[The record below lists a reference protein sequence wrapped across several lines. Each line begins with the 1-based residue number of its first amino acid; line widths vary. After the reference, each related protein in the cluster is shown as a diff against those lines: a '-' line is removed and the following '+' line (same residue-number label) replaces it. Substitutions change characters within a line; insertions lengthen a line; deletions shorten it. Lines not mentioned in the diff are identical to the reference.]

1 MKFTAAGKALLRRS
15 QSLHLSARSTFT
27 PTAGDPTKVT
37 RSFVLKR

>member
-15 QSLHLSARSTFT
+15 RSLHLSARSTFT
-27 PTAGDPTKVT
+27 PTAGDPTTAT